1 MNDKIT
7 TRVGRII
14 SGTVNKLV
22 DAAEDMAPEA
32 VLEQA
37 IREVDQAIDEVRA
50 ELGKTLAGKHLAN
63 TRLAEETRKHEELSE
78 KIRLA
83 LEEGR
88 EDLAES
94 AVSRLLDIEAQIP
107 VLERTITQAKEQ
119 EFDLEGFVTALQA
132 RKREMGD
139 ELANYR
145 AAVKQSS
152 PGTAQGAEA
161 KGRTVE
167 QAVQGAE
174 SAFDRVM
181 ERASGVPG
189 ASTVPDRKTA
199 KDLAELDDL
208 ARANRIK
215 ERLGTFKAKQKNE

>member
-1 MNDKIT
+1 MNDRIT

-22 DAAEDMAPEA
+22 DAAEGVAPEA
-32 VLEQA
+32 VMEQA

-50 ELGKTLAGKHLAN
+50 ELGKTIAGKHLAN

-88 EDLAES
+88 NDLAES

-107 VLERTITQAKEQ
+107 ILERTITQAKEQ

-132 RKREMGD
+132 RKREMKE
-139 ELANYR
+139 ELTNFR
-145 AAVKQSS
+145 SAVKQS
-152 PGTAQGAEA
+152 AQDTSEGGEGA
-161 KGRTVE
+161 GRSVE
-167 QAVQGAE
+167 QTMRGAD

-181 ERASGVPG
+181 EQASGLPG
-189 ASTVPDRKTA
+189 ATTTPDRKTA

-208 ARANRIK
+208 SRANRIK
-215 ERLGTFKAKQKNE
+215 ERLGAFKAQQKNE